1 MKKSSIKLTELYL
14 DEVNM
19 AVANYKNRA
28 NMKAIKNRMEEL
40 NNPTFNHEE
49 FVMKNLI
56 CHEEIVIEIDKLRL

>member
-19 AVANYKNRA
+19 AVTNYKNRA

-56 CHEEIVIEIDKLRL
+56 CLKFILFVMKK